1 MPNPTPLDAPAA
13 GPGGVEPLTRPSLLA
28 RVGVRPMTRILNP
41 LVRRMAGRRHVGWA
55 AQVRHKGRRSGS
67 AYVTPVGARLNG
79 DVFWIPLTFGTS
91 SDWCRNVRAR
101 GSCTIRWKGHDYRAV
116 HPVVIDRAAAMSAA
130 RGAFKPPE
138 RAFMRVL
145 GITHFLRLDLAQ

>member
-1 MPNPTPLDAPAA
+1 MPDPTPVRTPRPAT
-13 GPGGVEPLTRPSLLA
+13 GGVEPLTRPSLLA
-28 RVGVRPMTRILNP
+28 RVGLRPMTRILNP

-55 AQVRHKGRRSGS
+55 AEVHHKGRHSGT

-79 DVFWIPLTFGTS
+79 AVFWIPLTFGTS
-91 SDWCRNVRAR
+91 SDWCRNVRAD
-101 GSCTIRWKGHDYRAV
+101 GSCTIRWKGHAYRAV
-116 HPVVIDRAAAMSAA
+116 DLAVIDRTAAMSEA

-145 GITHFLRLDLAQ
+145 GITHFLRLDLAP